1 VNADAISKPGADDL
15 LDFGTTSDA
24 EKGSERQQRFRAFY
38 VSAHAVTGRLACLS
52 VVPAA
57 VIFNVTPRPE

>member
-15 LDFGTTSDA
+15 LDFGATSDA
-24 EKGSERQQRFRAFY
+24 KEGSERQRFGPFY
-38 VSAHAVTGRLACLS
+38 VRAQAVTGRLACLS
-52 VVPAA
+52 VVPTA